1 MAEYKKK
8 QQPLG
13 TQIYNELGK
22 VPPNA
27 VDIEEIVL
35 GQLMIEPD
43 AAVLIMD
50 LLKPECFYKDAN
62 QKVFAAIRELATRE
76 DPINMMTVIEE
87 LRKKEELERIGGA
100 FYITNL
106 TQKVSSAAHVEYH
119 AKIIAQKFIQRELI
133 RVSSEIQNRAFDPD
147 IDVSDLIDFSE
158 GALLGVAENRL
169 KKESSPIADLIGEAI
184 KNIHDAG
191 KREDGLSGL
200 ATGFTKIDRVTS
212 GLQASDLIII
222 AARPSMGKTA
232 FILSMLRNMA
242 VDHNIPVA
250 MFSLE
255 MSNIQLVMRLIVS
268 ETELD
273 HSKIKNGKLTT
284 EEWAILEERTK
295 SLLSAPIFLDDTPAL
310 SIFEFRAKCRRL
322 HQKHKIKCV
331 FVDYL
336 QLMNA
341 PNAGSREQEI
351 STISRQLKAIAKE
364 LEIPV
369 IALSQLNRSIDK
381 TNEYRPQLS
390 NLRESGAIEQDAD
403 IVAFIHRP
411 EYYKI
416 LEDNEGNSTVG
427 MAEII
432 IAKHRNGALEDIQL
446 RFEKQFAKFTENFD
460 GILPTSLSDIT
471 FGDKPKMNFSSK
483 MNAETT
489 TFSNNPVLTE
499 PFPTNKFDP
508 FDAPF

>member
-27 VDIEEIVL
+27 IDIEEIVL

-43 AAVLIMD
+43 AAILVMD

-62 QKVFAAIRELATRE
+62 QKVFTAIRNLATRE
-76 DPINMMTVIEE
+76 EPINMMTVIEE
-87 LRKKEELERIGGA
+87 LRKKEELEKVGGA

-106 TQKVSSAAHVEYH
+106 TQKVSSAAAIEYH

-133 RVSSEIQNRAFDPD
+133 RVSSEIQNKAFDPEM
-147 IDVSDLIDFSE
+147 DVYDLIDFSE
-158 GALLGVAENRL
+158 NELFKVAESRL
-169 KKESSPIADLIGEAI
+169 KKESTPISDLIKEAI
-184 KNIHDAG
+184 KNIEEAG
-191 KREDGLSGL
+191 KRDDGLSGIP
-200 ATGFTKIDRVTS
+200 TGFTKIDRVTS

-268 ETELD
+268 ETELE
-273 HSKIKNGKLTT
+273 HGKIKNGKLTT

-295 SLLSAPIFLDDTPAL
+295 SLLASPIYLDDTPAL

-341 PNAGSREQEI
+341 PNSGSREQEI

-416 LEDNEGNSTVG
+416 TEDSEGNSTIG

-446 RFEKQFAKFTENFD
+446 RFEKEFAKFTENFD

-471 FGDKPKMNFSSK
+471 FGDKPKVSFPSK
-483 MNAETT
+483 MNAENTS
-489 TFSNNPVLTE
+489 FSNDSILIE
-499 PFPTNKFDP
+499 SFPTTNFNP
-508 FDAPF
+508 LDAPF

>member
-1 MAEYKKK
+1 MATEAKKLK
-8 QQPLG
+8 AP
-13 TQIYNELGK
+13 TQTQFYNELGK

-27 VDIEEIVL
+27 VDFEEIVL

-43 AAVLIMD
+43 AAILVMD

-62 QKVFAAIRELATRE
+62 QKVFEAIKTLVTRE
-76 DPINMMTVIEE
+76 EPIDFLTVTEE
-87 LRKKEELERIGGA
+87 LRKKGELEKCGGA
-100 FYITNL
+100 FYISNL
-106 TQKVSSAAHVEYH
+106 TNRVSSAAHIEYH
-119 AKIIAQKFIQRELI
+119 AKIVAQKFIQRELI
-133 RVSSEIQNRAFDPD
+133 RVSSEIQTLAFDPD
-147 IDVSDLIDFSE
+147 TDVSDLIDFSE
-158 GALLGVAENRL
+158 NALFKVAENRL
-169 KKESSPIADLIGEAI
+169 KKESTPIADLVKEAI
-184 KNIHDAG
+184 NHISEAG
-191 KREDGLSGL
+191 KRDDGLSGIP
-200 ATGFTKIDRVTS
+200 TGFTNIDRLTS

-255 MSNIQLVMRLIVS
+255 MSNLQLVMRLIVS

-273 HSKIKNGKLTT
+273 HGKIKNGKLTT
-284 EEWAILEERTK
+284 DEWAKLEERTK
-295 SLLSAPIFLDDTPAL
+295 TLLAAPIFLDDTPAL

-322 HQKHKIKCV
+322 KQKHDIQCV

-364 LEIPV
+364 LNIPV

-381 TNEYRPQLS
+381 TNDYRPQLS

-416 LEDNEGNSTVG
+416 LEDSEGRSLSG
-427 MAEII
+427 IAEII
-432 IAKHRNGALEDIQL
+432 VAKHRNGALEDIQL
-446 RFEKQFAKFTENFD
+446 RFEKEFAKFTELNDMIPSGVNDFAFD
-460 GILPTSLSDIT
+460 EKIKISLP
-471 FGDKPKMNFSSK
+471 SK
-483 MNAETT
+483 MNNENTT
-489 TFSNNPVLTE
+489 ITADPSFLTPFSGSN
-499 PFPTNKFDP
+499 
-508 FDAPF
+508 DAPF